1 MFNCKF
7 LKTYIPLK
15 SRENMRN
22 IEKNMK
28 KKSGSEKKFWLRYR
42 YQNWTLVSVP
52 DTETENMSHTTL

>member
-1 MFNCKF
+1 
-7 LKTYIPLK
+7 
-15 SRENMRN
+15 MRN

-28 KKSGSEKKFWLRYR
+28 KKSGSEKNFWLRYR